1 MPGAP
6 ASPASPAN
14 PAAHPAPADRPT
26 DAERVRSVL
35 AAAHSMT
42 VLADGLRS
50 EVRHL
55 DGADPLG
62 RLHLHPAA
70 PDGNGRDL
78 PSIRLEFTDI
88 APTPV
93 RDRVRARVTLLGRLL
108 TPYPHAAPGF
118 AGATGF
124 DAPSTGS
131 PDSTCMEFGRAVL
144 ETAEGVAY
152 VGLEELDEA
161 RPDPLAPYEAGM
173 LTHLL
178 DDHPDLVTLLLRL
191 VRPVPSAT
199 VLRALPVAMDRYGLT
214 LRLEERRGHRD
225 VRLAFPCP
233 LDDVEQSGAQIQA
246 LFSAARRR
254 SHRNTLPA

>member
-1 MPGAP
+1 MRMSGAP
-6 ASPASPAN
+6 DV
-14 PAAHPAPADRPT
+14 PADRPT
-26 DAERVRSVL
+26 DAERVRSIL

-42 VLADGLRS
+42 VIADGVRT

-55 DGADPLG
+55 DGTDVLN

-70 PDGNGRDL
+70 PAAGNQA
-78 PSIRLEFTDI
+78 PSDDRPAIRLEFTDV

-93 RDRVRARVTLLGRLL
+93 RDRVRARVTVLGRLL
-108 TPYPHAAPGF
+108 SPYVD
-118 AGATGF
+118 GA
-124 DAPSTGS
+124 DGS
-131 PDSTCMEFGRAVL
+131 EDSADTTCVEFGQAFL
-144 ETAEGVAY
+144 ETGDGLSSL
-152 VGLEELDEA
+152 GLEELDAA

-191 VRPVPSAT
+191 VDPQPAAA
-199 VLRALPVAMDRYGLT
+199 VLRALPVAMDRYGIT

-225 VRLAFPCP
+225 VRLPFPSP

>member
-1 MPGAP
+1 MRMSGDP
-6 ASPASPAN
+6 AH
-14 PAAHPAPADRPT
+14 PAAHPAPVTRPT

-42 VLADGLRS
+42 VVADGLRS

-55 DGADPLG
+55 DGADPMG
-62 RLHLHPAA
+62 RLHLHPAEPGGGA
-70 PDGNGRDL
+70 EHRPA
-78 PSIRLEFTDI
+78 IRLEFTDI

-93 RDRVRARVTLLGRLL
+93 RDRVRARVTVLGRML
-108 TPYPHAAPGF
+108 TPYPQD
-118 AGATGF
+118 GAE
-124 DAPSTGS
+124 SGS
-131 PDSTCMEFGRAVL
+131 SDSTCMEFTRAVL
-144 ETAEGVAY
+144 ETGDGTAHI
-152 VGLEELDEA
+152 GLEELDAA

-191 VRPVPSAT
+191 VHPVPTTA
-199 VLRALPVAMDRYGLT
+199 VVRALPVAMDRYGIT

-225 VRLAFPCP
+225 VRLPFPSP

>member
-1 MPGAP
+1 MRMSGVP
-6 ASPASPAN
+6 A
-14 PAAHPAPADRPT
+14 APADRPT

-35 AAAHSMT
+35 TAAHSMT
-42 VLADGLRS
+42 VIADGIRT

-55 DGADPLG
+55 DGTDVLS
-62 RLHLHPAA
+62 RLHLHPTAPAA
-70 PDGNGRDL
+70 GNPPPPRHDDR
-78 PSIRLEFTDI
+78 PAIRLEFTDV

-93 RDRVRARVTLLGRLL
+93 RDRVRARVTILGHLLS
-108 TPYPHAAPGF
+108 PYADG
-118 AGATGF
+118 G
-124 DAPSTGS
+124 DDST
-131 PDSTCMEFGRAVL
+131 DCTCMEFGQAIL
-144 ETAEGVAY
+144 ETGDGISY
-152 VGLEELDEA
+152 VGLEELDAA

-191 VRPVPSAT
+191 VQPLPAAA
-199 VLRALPVAMDRYGLT
+199 VLRALPVAMDRYGIT

-225 VRLAFPCP
+225 VRLPFPSP

>member
-1 MPGAP
+1 MRMPGAP
-6 ASPASPAN
+6 AS
-14 PAAHPAPADRPT
+14 RPT
-26 DAERVRSVL
+26 DAERVRSIL

-42 VLADGLRS
+42 AVTGGLRS

-55 DGADPLG
+55 DGGDPMG
-62 RLHLHPAA
+62 RLHLHPAEPGGESEHRA
-70 PDGNGRDL
+70 P
-78 PSIRLEFTDI
+78 IRLEFTDV

-93 RDRVRARVTLLGRLL
+93 RDRVRARVTILGRLL
-108 TPYPHAAPGF
+108 TPYVGAADTDPERE
-118 AGATGF
+118 
-124 DAPSTGS
+124 
-131 PDSTCMEFGRAVL
+131 STCMEFGQALL
-144 ETAEGVAY
+144 ETAD
-152 VGLEELDEA
+152 GLSCVTLDELDAA

-191 VRPVPSAT
+191 VQPLPTAS
-199 VLRALPVAMDRYGLT
+199 VLRALPVALDRYGIT
-214 LRLEERRGHRD
+214 LRLEERSGHRD
-225 VRLAFPCP
+225 VRLPFPSP